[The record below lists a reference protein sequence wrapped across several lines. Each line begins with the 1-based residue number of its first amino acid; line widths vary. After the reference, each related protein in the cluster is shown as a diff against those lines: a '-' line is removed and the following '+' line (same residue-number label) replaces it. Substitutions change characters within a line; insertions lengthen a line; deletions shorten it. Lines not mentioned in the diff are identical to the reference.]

1 MATYVRGNV
10 ALKEDIHAKER
21 IQEQKN
27 TRSRREDAHT
37 AKMNKPYVAFLAI
50 AAVVVLFACVQY
62 LQLQST
68 ITARSQQITSLQREL
83 AKEKEENTTRYNAMV
98 SYMNL
103 EEIRDIAMN
112 KFGMVYAKPGQVVTY
127 VSPDASSVT
136 QYFGIPENG
145 VVASSNANK

>member
-10 ALKEDIHAKER
+10 ALKEDIQTKER
-21 IQEQKN
+21 IQEKRN
-27 TRSRREDAHT
+27 TQSRREDAQSV
-37 AKMNKPYVAFLAI
+37 KMNKPYVAFLAI

-62 LQLQST
+62 LQLQSD
-68 ITARSQQITSLQREL
+68 ISERSQYITSLQREI

-98 SYMNL
+98 NYMNL

-112 KFGMVYAKPGQVVTY
+112 KFGMVYAKPGQVITY
-127 VSPDASSVT
+127 VSPNASSVT